1 MTQAAIPLDTAATSV
16 PTNPYQ
22 HFLDVLTRDHK
33 LVCTKAYRVDLPL
46 TPLPVIPCLDHE
58 AQLQGNP
65 APHISVYLEDSG
77 AHLHEV
83 GIVPSERKI
92 LIDAASTI
100 AETPPLAREQ
110 MLLRLQRLF
119 PQYRVV
125 VQQPSF
131 WRGDRRVATVV
142 KTQIRLRDILLGE
155 YGPEVKFNLER
166 LRAIAELMEKESRV
180 SSWGIRTLTSPIL
193 AAAGVAS
200 YKVLGLFDQTLS
212 PNQIEAARYLA
223 LVALGSGFVYIG
235 MKAVH
240 LTEMGTRVW
249 KRATEY
255 RLILEAR
262 QKWAQDRRAA
272 G

>member
-1 MTQAAIPLDTAATSV
+1 VSQPAAVLESRNSV
-16 PTNPYQ
+16 VDPYR
-22 HFLDVLTRDHK
+22 HFLEVLGRDHR
-33 LVCTKAYRVDLPL
+33 LICTKCYRVDLSGE
-46 TPLPVIPCLDHE
+46 PLPCIPCLDHE

-77 AHLHEV
+77 GYLHEV
-83 GIVPSERKI
+83 GIVPDERRI

-110 MLLRLQRLF
+110 MLLRLKRLF
-119 PQYRVV
+119 PDYRVG
-125 VQQPSF
+125 VQRPSV
-131 WRGDRRVATVV
+131 WRGDVRVATVV
-142 KTQIRLRDILLGE
+142 RTQMRLRDVLLGDN
-155 YGPEVKFNLER
+155 GAEVRFQLER

-180 SSWGIRTLTSPIL
+180 SSWGIRTLTSPLL

-200 YKVLGLFDQTLS
+200 YKVLGLFDSHLS
-212 PNQIEAARYLA
+212 SDQIEVARYLA
-223 LVALGSGFVYIG
+223 LLSLGGGFLWIG

-249 KRATEY
+249 KKATEY

-262 QKWAQDRRAA
+262 ARWAQEKRAA